1 MTYARDAPESFRTRC
16 CQPYSPSK
24 VIPLSDL
31 VNGTGSPIDLID
43 VSCSPGLGE
52 VQIFSLSSLEKPIQR
67 AVIFGR
73 LPIRRGF
80 VPPPELQGILSD
92 QPQNQAHW
100 RENQEKENHKQQA
113 PEEPAKYQPQLHG
126 KPVITPKPARLP

>member
-80 VPPPELQGILSD
+80 VPPPEL
-92 QPQNQAHW
+92 
-100 RENQEKENHKQQA
+100 
-113 PEEPAKYQPQLHG
+113 
-126 KPVITPKPARLP
+126 